1 MKRRFFL
8 KTAGAAAHSQP
19 NFQGYWGVVRTENGL
34 LMLLPRPKIVVA

>member
-19 NFQGYWGVVRTENGL
+19 NFQGYWGVVRD
-34 LMLLPRPKIVVA
+34 